1 METFDANELVTIET
15 FQNDIEAEIVK
26 GRLMNAGIK
35 SFIFK
40 DDCGGTRP
48 HMQLTLG
55 VDLKVRQIDFAR
67 ASEVLESI
75 GTLDIKSG
83 GLKPGENKAAIFS
96 ILTWVL
102 CFVGGGLV
110 ITSMKLGK
118 LQFFIGLIIL
128 IAGILFGVSSS
139 TIKKKIENK
148 KIT

>member
-26 GRLMNAGIK
+26 GRLMDAGIK

-75 GTLDIKSG
+75 GTSDRKSG
-83 GLKPGENKAAIFS
+83 ELKPGENKAAIYS
-96 ILTWVL
+96 ILAWVL
-102 CFVGGGLV
+102 SFIGCGLLV
-110 ITSMKLGK
+110 ISMSLGK
-118 LQFFIGLIIL
+118 AQFVIGIVIL
-128 IAGILFGVSSS
+128 FLGILFGVSSR
-139 TIKKKIENK
+139 TIKKKIESK